1 MNIVMEVGRLVR
13 DPGYSNGVLKFTL
26 AVDRAPDKN
35 GNKATDYPEI
45 VVFGRQAE
53 AGSKYLRKGRQVAIE
68 GTIKT
73 GSYQTDD
80 GRTIYTQDIV
90 AYRVEYCGSRQNAEP
105 KAETK
110 PEPKPEPEQIDV
122 TELDD
127 NEPF

>member
-1 MNIVMEVGRLVR
+1 MNIVIEVGRLVR

-35 GNKATDYPEI
+35 GNKGTDYPEI

-53 AGSKYLRKGRQVAIE
+53 AGSKYLRKGRQVAIW

-73 GSYQTDD
+73 GSYEKDD

-90 AYRVEYCGSRQNAEP
+90 AYRVEYCDSRQNAEP
-105 KAETK
+105 K
-110 PEPKPEPEQIDV
+110 PEPKPEPEPEPEQIDF
-122 TELDD
+122 TEVED